1 MVEMCDSNSVLDNFV
16 LENDCNF
23 AIENIGLE
31 AKEGILR
38 ECRRV
43 LQNHDTNELYTCLCC
58 LRILTRDEV
67 LRKNITSQFFLSQLF
82 EIAFE
87 FNSDLQSPKI
97 NVEALK
103 SLSNIVFK
111 EPCSIDQLKVMGLIK
126 KLIESVESPSAI
138 LDKERLLL
146 CLKLLFIVTAMD
158 SSSREELIKSNA
170 LQTFMKFL
178 DIKRLDITSEV
189 ATETLKTVYNILYST
204 KDGDVT
210 KELDD
215 DIQKL
220 VVMLRHIL
228 QDSLLDQFNNYALI
242 SQVVNVL
249 NIIPKRSYKYL
260 LDDTS
265 GEHSVGNLAK
275 DSVSDNKVNEMSS
288 IEVLIAFLHSQLKL
302 DCSKEFESTNDMR
315 TDERICP
322 ILNCLTRA
330 CKSNRQI
337 RKFCR
342 LKVLPYLGKDVTRLP
357 EDGDSIRNHLC
368 KLLTHPVQIVG
379 ESAALF
385 IFVLCKENIGR
396 AVKYT
401 GFGNFAGFLARHA
414 LLGKPSKA
422 IRQSKCNAMS
432 DDEYSDTSTESETEE
447 YKQLKED
454 VNPVTGRWEVPQPNP
469 MENMSEEQKE
479 YLAMDLVQKI
489 DRLERSGLIQPGTI
503 GEDGRVRPVQHI
515 LELIQTKDEDQKS
528 DESAS

>member
-210 KELDD
+210 KE
-215 DIQKL
+215 
-220 VVMLRHIL
+220 
-228 QDSLLDQFNNYALI
+228 
-242 SQVVNVL
+242 VL
-249 NIIPKRSYKYL
+249 
-260 LDDTS
+260 
-265 GEHSVGNLAK
+265 
-275 DSVSDNKVNEMSS
+275 
-288 IEVLIAFLHSQLKL
+288 
-302 DCSKEFESTNDMR
+302 
-315 TDERICP
+315 
-322 ILNCLTRA
+322 
-330 CKSNRQI
+330 
-337 RKFCR
+337 KFC
-342 LKVLPYLGKDVTRLP
+342 P
-357 EDGDSIRNHLC
+357 N
-368 KLLTHPVQIVG
+368 
-379 ESAALF
+379 
-385 IFVLCKENIGR
+385 IFM
-396 AVKYT
+396 
-401 GFGNFAGFLARHA
+401 LAR
-414 LLGKPSKA
+414 
-422 IRQSKCNAMS
+422 
-432 DDEYSDTSTESETEE
+432 
-447 YKQLKED
+447 
-454 VNPVTGRWEVPQPNP
+454 
-469 MENMSEEQKE
+469 
-479 YLAMDLVQKI
+479 
-489 DRLERSGLIQPGTI
+489 
-503 GEDGRVRPVQHI
+503 
-515 LELIQTKDEDQKS
+515 
-528 DESAS
+528 

>member
-1 MVEMCDSNSVLDNFV
+1 MCDSNSVLDNFV
-16 LENDCNF
+16 LEVGFHNYYIITSKKNDCNF

-242 SQVVNVL
+242 SPDVVVIIFSLSQVVNVL

-302 DCSKEFESTNDMR
+302 
-315 TDERICP
+315 
-322 ILNCLTRA
+322 
-330 CKSNRQI
+330 
-337 RKFCR
+337 
-342 LKVLPYLGKDVTRLP
+342 VLPYLGKDVTRLP

>member
-1 MVEMCDSNSVLDNFV
+1 MCDNNSVLEKFV

-23 AIENIGLE
+23 AIENIGLK
-31 AKEGILR
+31 AKEEILG

-43 LQNHDTNELYTCLCC
+43 LQNHDTTELHTCLCC

-67 LRKNITSQFFLSQLF
+67 LRRNITSQFFLSQLF
-82 EIAFE
+82 ELAFE
-87 FNSDLQSPKI
+87 YNLDLQSSKI

-111 EPCSIDQLKVMGLIK
+111 EPCSIEQLKAMGLMK
-126 KLIESVESPSAI
+126 KLIESVESPSVI

-158 SSSREELIKSNA
+158 SSSREELIESNA
-170 LQTFMKFL
+170 LQILMKFL
-178 DIKRLDITSEV
+178 DVRRLDFTSNL
-189 ATETLKTVYNILYST
+189 ATEALKTVYNILYST
-204 KDGDVT
+204 RDEDVT
-210 KELDD
+210 KKLDD

-228 QDSLLDQFNNYALI
+228 RDSLLDQFNNYGLV
-242 SQVVNVL
+242 SQIVNVL

-265 GEHSVGNLAK
+265 GEHSAGNLAK
-275 DSVSDNKVNEMSS
+275 DLVSENETNKMSS
-288 IEVLIAFLHSQLKL
+288 IEALIIFLHSQIKL
-302 DCSKEFESTNDMR
+302 DSSKEFESTNDIR

-414 LLGKPSKA
+414 LLGKPSRA
-422 IRQSKCNAMS
+422 IRQSKCNAAS

-528 DESAS
+528 NESAN